1 LDRFV
6 QSEKIIVEYFT
17 LSTTSIDGLGFRI
30 RVRALAREEEER
42 KRENG
47 NNIK

>member
-6 QSEKIIVEYFT
+6 KIIVEYFT
-17 LSTTSIDGLGFRI
+17 LSTRIDGLGFRI